1 MSDQR
6 RTTNDDRNLSI
17 GKLRGLQQLSDGRG
31 IFAMCAMDHRGSLR
45 RMLNPAAPGQVRAP
59 DITTF
64 KLDLAE
70 MLAPTATAV
79 LLDPIYGAAQAV
91 AAGVLPG
98 HTGLIVSAEESGY
111 EETPAGRITTLLP
124 DWSVAKIRRM
134 GASGVKLLLYYRPDR
149 AESAARQRA
158 VVDGVAAAA
167 ADADL
172 PFVLEPLL
180 YALTASERSS
190 ESLGGI
196 RADLVAQSAAEL
208 APRGPDILK
217 VEFPG
222 RGLGPERWAEVCARL
237 DETTPIPWVLLSGGA
252 GYDEFLRWVEA
263 ACRAGA
269 SGFLGGRAVWEDAA
283 SLDRGSRRRWLQT
296 TGADRMRRLSDIA
309 GEFSRP
315 WWKKYAE
322 RSSDLATP
330 DALWYRT
337 YGS

>member
-1 MSDQR
+1 M
-6 RTTNDDRNLSI
+6 NDPRPTAHDPRVFSI

-45 RMLNPAAPGQVRAP
+45 RMLNPSAP
-59 DITTF
+59 DRVSAADSTAF

-70 MLAPTATAV
+70 MLAPVATAV
-79 LLDPIYGAAQAV
+79 LLDPIYGAAQAI

-98 HTGLIVSAEESGY
+98 RTGLIVSAEESGY
-111 EETPAGRITTLLP
+111 EETPDGRITTLLP
-124 DWSVAKIRRM
+124 DWSVARIKRM
-134 GASGVKLLLYYRPDR
+134 GASAVKLLLYYRPDS

-158 VVDGVAAAA
+158 VVETVAAPAA
-167 ADADL
+167 AEDL

-180 YALTASERSS
+180 YPLTEAERSS
-190 ESLGGI
+190 ESLGGL
-196 RADLVAQSAAEL
+196 RAHLVARSAAEL

-222 RGLGPERWAEVCARL
+222 RGLAPERWAEACARL
-237 DETTPIPWVLLSGGA
+237 DEATPIPWVLLSGGA
-252 GYDEFLRWVEA
+252 GYDEFVRWVEA

-283 SLDRGSRRRWLQT
+283 SLDRTARRRWLQT
-296 TGADRMRRLSDIA
+296 TGAERMRRLSDIA
-309 GEFSRP
+309 GVFGRP

-322 RSSDLATP
+322 RASDLAAP
-330 DALWYRT
+330 DPHWYQT
-337 YGS
+337 YQP